1 MSGDA
6 KHYLQVEFSV
16 QGWWSLDELCALCQL
31 ERESLLSLVE
41 EGVLAP
47 QGEGPSNWRFAAEQV
62 RPARTAARLLRD
74 LGVNPPGAALALQL
88 LDELETLRR
97 ELAQAR
103 AGDELG
109 ED

>member
-31 ERESLLSLVE
+31 ERESLLSLVD

-47 QGEGPSNWRFAAEQV
+47 QGEDPSDWRFADEQLCT
-62 RPARTAARLLRD
+62 ARTAARLLRD
-74 LGVNPPGAALALQL
+74 LGLNPPGAALALQL
-88 LDELETLRR
+88 LDELQTLRHQ
-97 ELAQAR
+97 LARAR
-103 AGDELG
+103 AGDVRAG
-109 ED
+109 D